1 LLEDYFEELDEE
13 GRSFLKTIHAS
24 TEEMAQLIDDL
35 LEYSRLE
42 RRELKRDRIEIM
54 SLVNTVVEQT
64 KRETTEDRVDF
75 VISVNGESVV
85 GDVNAIHQALLNYV
99 DNAVKFSGK
108 VSAPRIEISTVE
120 TLKSVVLSVSDNGVG
135 FDMKYH
141 DRIFNIFQRL
151 NTVDEYPGT
160 GVGLAIVRKS
170 MERMGGR
177 AWAESEPGQGAT
189 FYLEIP
195 KSLEG
200 DLVDERQPGSNS
212 SS

>member
-1 LLEDYFEELDEE
+1 LRGIDGYSRLLLEDYFEQLDEE
-13 GRSFLKTIHAS
+13 GRSFLKTIHTS

-42 RRELKRDRIEIM
+42 RRELKPDRIELA

-64 KRETTEDRVDF
+64 RREGSEDQVNF
-75 VISVNGESVV
+75 VISINGESIV
-85 GDVNAIHQALLNYV
+85 GDANAIHQALRNYV
-99 DNAVKFSGK
+99 DNAVKFSRK
-108 VSAPRIEISTVE
+108 VSAPQIEISSTE
-120 TLKSVVLSVSDNGVG
+120 TPKSVVLSVRDNGVG
-135 FDMKYH
+135 FDMQYH

-151 NTVDEYPGT
+151 NSIEDYPGT

-177 AWAESEPGQGAT
+177 AWAESELGRGAT

-200 DLVDERQPGSNS
+200 DFSG
-212 SS
+212 